1 MPNTK
6 FLFPSG
12 KAVFSKYLV
21 NNEDHF
27 EGQSLPLI
35 EKVLD
40 SNFWMHLFRE
50 LKGGDIA
57 KKHGRTIE
65 SVYAVKDALDLE
77 REDTAWH
84 YIKRSVP
91 KKMDQK

>member
-1 MPNTK
+1 LLIVK
-6 FLFPSG
+6 
-12 KAVFSKYLV
+12 
-21 NNEDHF
+21 
-27 EGQSLPLI
+27 SLN
-35 EKVLD
+35 
-40 SNFWMHLFRE
+40 SNLWMHLFRE

-57 KKHGRTIE
+57 KKYGRTIE

-91 KKMDQK
+91 KKMDEK